1 MQVVAALLL
10 SAVAAMAQSSDTM
23 VASDATTSSAAAS
36 SSAAPTSSAAAPTSA
51 AAPPT
56 SGGDTCTTAKGGL
69 ISIIQ
74 PLNNM
79 PIAAGK
85 NFTITW
91 DLKSNSDETFNT
103 ASIGFELLDA
113 SNPNNVVSIGTLVS
127 NANVADGQAS
137 AMIPATTKI
146 VKSYAVRSTYR
157 DNGNWRYCFSP
168 QFTVTG
174 LSQVVTTSAVASVAP
189 TAAPATTSKSS
200 AEVIVG
206 SAFAAAAALF
216 AF

>member
-10 SAVAAMAQSSDTM
+10 SAVAAMAQSSDTT
-23 VASDATTSSAAAS
+23 VASAAPTSSAAAS
-36 SSAAPTSSAAAPTSA
+36 SSAAPTSA
-51 AAPPT
+51 AAPPA
-56 SGGDTCTTAKGGL
+56 SGGDTCTTAKGGV

-74 PLNNM
+74 PLANM
-79 PIAAGK
+79 PLPAGK

-91 DLKSNSDETFNT
+91 DIKSKSDETFNT
-103 ASIGFELLDA
+103 ATIGFELLDA
-113 SNPNNVVSIGTLVS
+113 SNPNNVVALTNLVS
-127 NANVADGQAS
+127 NANVADGQVS

-168 QFTVTG
+168 QFSVTG
-174 LSQVVTTSAVASVAP
+174 LSQAVSSSAVASVVP
-189 TAAPATTSKSS
+189 TAAPATTSKSG

>member
-10 SAVAAMAQSSDTM
+10 SAVSAMAQSSDTM
-23 VASDATTSSAAAS
+23 VASAATTSSAAAAS
-36 SSAAPTSSAAAPTSA
+36 SSAAPTSA

-56 SGGDTCTTAKGGL
+56 SGGDTCTTAKGGF

-91 DLKSNSDETFNT
+91 DLKSRSDETFNT

-113 SNPNNVVSIGTLVS
+113 SNPNNVVSLGSLVTG
-127 NANVADGQAS
+127 ANVADGLVN

-168 QFTVTG
+168 QFTITG

-200 AEVIVG
+200 AEVMVG
-206 SAFAAAAALF
+206 SAFAAVAALF

>member
-10 SAVAAMAQSSDTM
+10 SAAAAMAQSSDT
-23 VASDATTSSAAAS
+23 SAASVAPS
-36 SSAAPTSSAAAPTSA
+36 SSASASAAPTSA
-51 AAPPT
+51 AAPPPT
-56 SGGDTCTTAKGGL
+56 SGGDTCTTAKGGV

-74 PLNNM
+74 PLANM
-79 PIAAGK
+79 PLAAGK

-91 DLKSNSDETFNT
+91 DIRSKSDETFNT

-113 SNPNNVVSIGTLVS
+113 SNPNNVVALATLVES
-127 NANVADGQAS
+127 VNVAEGLVS
-137 AMIPATTKI
+137 TTIPPTTKI

-174 LSQVVTTSAVASVAP
+174 LNAVVSSSAVASVVP
-189 TAAPATTSKSS
+189 TAAPATTSKSG
-200 AEVIVG
+200 AEVMVG
-206 SAFAAAAALF
+206 SAFVAVAALF

>member
-1 MQVVAALLL
+1 MQVAAVLLL
-10 SAVAAMAQSSDTM
+10 SAVSAMAQSSDTM
-23 VASDATTSSAAAS
+23 LASAATTSSAAAAAAS
-36 SSAAPTSSAAAPTSA
+36 SSAAPTSAAAQ
-51 AAPPT
+51 PT

-91 DLKSNSDETFNT
+91 DLKSRSDEAFNT

-113 SNPNNVVSIGTLVS
+113 SNPNNVVSLGTLVAS
-127 NANVADGQAS
+127 ANVAEGQIN

-168 QFTVTG
+168 QFTITG

-200 AEVIVG
+200 AEVMVG
-206 SAFAAAAALF
+206 SAFAAAAVLF